1 MGVQFQ
7 SEFSDF
13 CDKYQIKNEVS
24 SPYNPRA
31 NGLAESA
38 VKTVKNMLKK
48 CLEKGE
54 DVERALYEWRNLP
67 REHGFSPSQ
76 QLFSRRQRKLLPQP
90 DSVYEQVSFEKAALA
105 KNKYFDAQGVRYD
118 KDQVSLPVLSIG
130 QLVRVQDEKSGQW
143 HSCYCH

>member
-1 MGVQFQ
+1 M
-7 SEFSDF
+7 
-13 CDKYQIKNEVS
+13 S

-31 NGLAESA
+31 NGLAEAA

-76 QLFSRRQRKLLPQP
+76 LLFGRRQRMLLLQP
-90 DSVYEQVSFEKAALA
+90 DSAYEQVSFEKAALA
-105 KNKYFDAQGVRYD
+105 KDKQFDAQGVRYD
-118 KDQVSLPVLSIG
+118 KDKVSLLVLSIG
-130 QLVRVQDEKSGQW
+130 QLVRVQDKKNGQW
-143 HSCYCH
+143 QALATVTEARPDGLSYMVRIL